1 LLFVRVTPVAAYIV
15 AELIDNG
22 WTLEHVEGLTAAKY
36 YAAERVKECGRPVV
50 VRDCETGVE
59 VARFAPGQ
67 SSRPSDRPNRPSS
80 RPVGPSSH
88 ALIRLRAANQRLQ
101 AIVESQSKSKKDSN
115 G

>member
-1 LLFVRVTPVAAYIV
+1 MLFVLVTPLAAYIV

-36 YAAERVKECGRPVV
+36 YAAERMKECGRPVV
-50 VRDCETGVE
+50 VRDWETGVE

-67 SSRPSDRPNRPSS
+67 SSRPSDRPSA

-101 AIVESQSKSKKDSN
+101 AIVESQSKPKKDSS

>member
-1 LLFVRVTPVAAYIV
+1 LAAYIV

-22 WTLEHVEGLTAAKY
+22 WTLEPVEGLTAAKY
-36 YAAERVKECGRPVV
+36 YAAERMKECGHAVV
-50 VRDCETGVE
+50 VRDCETGLE

-67 SSRPSDRPNRPSS
+67 TSRSLSDRPSARPG
-80 RPVGPSSH
+80 GPSSH

-101 AIVESQSKSKKDSN
+101 AIVESQSKPKKDSN